1 MTGLMNTASDGD
13 LVPAPQF
20 CDPSADTS
28 TADTNDAPSP
38 PPLELEPWRHEVVD
52 RLARYRARRKP
63 RAQRY
68 PSLRLPFDS
77 SDTWPRPS
85 AAPSQSLA
93 TEIHADTNFVFHES
107 ARTEGSTAE
116 VLYTEVAEHQSE
128 PAATPAAKIAKA
140 VAKIKIKTE
149 PETNIIEFP
158 RSAAI
163 PVFQTSTLADPIFD
177 RPRIVEAPEIV
188 PPPPAL
194 GGIIIGPAPKPTEIR
209 PEAESRI
216 PSPSILRRLLATAV
230 DGLILAAALSAFAAV
245 FLRLNPLLLNPL
257 FNPLRLNV
265 LRLTPLSG
273 PLPIVA
279 SVAAGLAISLWFVYQ
294 FFFIVYTGS
303 TPGLRATRLKITR
316 FDGSS
321 VPRGLRR
328 WRVIASFLSG
338 LSAGLGY
345 LWCFLD
351 ADSLCWHDRITHT
364 HLRSTK

>member
-20 CDPSADTS
+20 CDPAA
-28 TADTNDAPSP
+28 ADTNSAPSAP
-38 PPLELEPWRHEVVD
+38 LLELEPWRDEVAA

-63 RAQRY
+63 RAPRY
-68 PSLRLPFDS
+68 PSLLLPFDS
-77 SDTWPRPS
+77 SDTWPRPAS
-85 AAPSQSLA
+85 APSSQSLA
-93 TEIHADTNFVFHES
+93 TAMSSDTNFVFHES
-107 ARTEGSTAE
+107 ARTEDTAAGDF
-116 VLYTEVAEHQSE
+116 YTEVAEHQSA
-128 PAATPAAKIAKA
+128 PKATPGAKIAKPT
-140 VAKIKIKTE
+140 AKIKIE

-194 GGIIIGPAPKPTEIR
+194 GGIIIGPAPRSAEIR
-209 PEAESRI
+209 REAESRI
-216 PSPSILRRLLATAV
+216 PSSSILRRLLATAV

-257 FNPLRLNV
+257 
-265 LRLTPLSG
+265 RLTPLRG
-273 PLPIVA
+273 PLPILT
-279 SVAAGLAISLWFVYQ
+279 SVTAGLAISLWFVYQ
-294 FFFIVYTGS
+294 FLFIVYTGS

-316 FDGSS
+316 FDGSP
-321 VPRGLRR
+321 VPRSLRR

-364 HLRSTK
+364 HLSSTK

>member
-20 CDPSADTS
+20 CDPAA
-28 TADTNDAPSP
+28 ADTNGAPSA
-38 PPLELEPWRHEVVD
+38 PPLELDPWRDEVAAH
-52 RLARYRARRKP
+52 LARYRARRKP
-63 RAQRY
+63 RAPRY
-68 PSLRLPFDS
+68 PSLLLPFDS
-77 SDTWPRPS
+77 SDTWPRP
-85 AAPSQSLA
+85 ATAPSQSLA

-107 ARTEGSTAE
+107 ARTEDTTAG
-116 VLYTEVAEHQSE
+116 VLYTEVAEHQSAH
-128 PAATPAAKIAKA
+128 AAEPAAKIAKP
-140 VAKIKIKTE
+140 VAKVKIKIE

-194 GGIIIGPAPKPTEIR
+194 GGIIIGPAPKPAEIR
-209 PEAESRI
+209 PEPESRI
-216 PSPSILRRLLATAV
+216 PSPSIPHRLLATAV
-230 DGLILAAALSAFAAV
+230 DGLILAAALSTFAAV

-257 FNPLRLNV
+257 GLNP
-265 LRLTPLSG
+265 LRLTPLRG
-273 PLPIVA
+273 PLLILA
-279 SVAAGLAISLWFVYQ
+279 SVGAGLAIALWFVYQ
-294 FFFIVYTGS
+294 FLFIVYTGS
-303 TPGLRATRLKITR
+303 TPGLRATRLQITR
-316 FDGSS
+316 FDGSPI
-321 VPRGLRR
+321 PRSLRR